1 MLLVMGLSSFPRVLM
16 MALLRSLSPPWT
28 IFLLV
33 KLAGALGASV
43 KDSYG
48 RGLPWAGLTE
58 PARCD
63 DEEVEGCD
71 DAGLSE
77 SVRAAVEAW
86 RGLVDDKYASIVDV
100 AVSPAM
106 LASMGRQP
114 RGGRSARGQLGRVVE
129 RSTKRA
135 QFLYLAYLL
144 ILLQIEG
151 PDLMTLFSP

>member
-1 MLLVMGLSSFPRVLM
+1 MGLSSFPSVLR
-16 MALLRSLSPPWT
+16 MASLRSRSPPWT
-28 IFLLV
+28 MFLLV

-43 KDSYG
+43 RDSYG

-58 PARCD
+58 AARCD

-106 LASMGRQP
+106 LASMRTGGRQFGRIESQLEEDAS
-114 RGGRSARGQLGRVVE
+114 RGE
-129 RSTKRA
+129 RSTNAPRL
-135 QFLYLAYLL
+135 FCGS
-144 ILLQIEG
+144 LQ
-151 PDLMTLFSP
+151 